1 MNTKIKL
8 ATGATVVALGGLA
21 GLALGEGG
29 RTESKAVAEKPLVRT
44 KVIRQTVHVTKHAK
58 PKHPA
63 AAAGGSAGAAAGASG
78 AAGSASTGASSTGSS
93 ASYESGTRHD
103 FHQRRRLGALEQ
115 RLRSGRHRLQ
125 RLQRV
130 GRQRL
135 LFARHHLDQRLR
147 RRLDDP
153 GRDRDQRRRRRRR
166 L

>member
-8 ATGATVVALGGLA
+8 ATGATVVALGGLT

-29 RTESKAVAEKPLVRT
+29 RTESKAVAEKPVVRT

-63 AAAGGSAGAAAGASG
+63 AAAGGRAGAAGG
-78 AAGSASTGASSTGSS
+78 CFRRGGQRKHRCLFDRLLGLLRI
-93 ASYESGTRHD
+93 GHRHD
-103 FHQRRRLGALEQ
+103 FDQRRRLGAREQ